1 MWLFQ
6 LSFAWANMK
15 ICAPRL
21 LFPLVFIL
29 FVFLCTVCNEAGT
42 GQSDKYLWEDLIHY
56 HSHGWHIS
64 LLGQTAA
71 LASGLCLRVQRTAYY
86 RESHLGSRD
95 TVLGCICDWIALESL
110 LGSWEEKQNSTLPC
124 ESLGFDS
131 DLVS

>member
-1 MWLFQ
+1 MWLLQ

-21 LFPLVFIL
+21 LFLLVFIL
-29 FVFLCTVCNEAGT
+29 FVFLCTLYNEAGT

-56 HSHGWHIS
+56 HSHSWHIS

-86 RESHLGSRD
+86 RESRRGSRD
-95 TVLGCICDWIALESL
+95 PVLGSICDLDCFRVSLRSMRGKTKPYTTLWIIGFWLR
-110 LGSWEEKQNSTLPC
+110 LG
-124 ESLGFDS
+124 
-131 DLVS
+131 